1 MALGIKTISDALGA
15 ELYNVDLAVL
25 GDDTIHAINNALLA
39 HQVIFFR
46 DQNITHQNH
55 LDFARHWGEVQSH
68 PAYPTVEGFPE
79 ITILENDPD
88 NEPKI
93 EQWHTDITFKQ
104 KPPLGSV
111 LRAMVVPSKGGNTEF
126 LSMIAAYEAL
136 PERMQKDLA
145 GLKAVH
151 SFEFGF
157 KESLAEPGGTE
168 RLGQAVLDNPPVKHP
183 VVRTHPKSGRQS
195 LFVNSL
201 FTTHIEGL
209 SPKES
214 RALLDLLF
222 EHLEKPEFRISFQWA
237 KDSIAFWDN
246 RCTQHRPIN
255 DYWPA
260 HRRME
265 RITIQG
271 DRPFY
276 RAD

>member
-1 MALGIKTISDALGA
+1 MALDIKPMNDSLGA
-15 ELYNVDLAVL
+15 ELHNVDLSAL
-25 GDDTIHAINNALLA
+25 NDAMLQIIDQALLE

-46 DQNITHQNH
+46 NQEISHQNH
-55 LDFARHWGEVQSH
+55 LDFARHWGAVQTH

-79 ITILENDPD
+79 ITILENDPE

-111 LRAMVVPSKGGNTEF
+111 LRAMVVPPKGGNTEF

-136 PERMQKDLA
+136 PQSMQKDLA
-145 GLKAVH
+145 GLKAMH

-157 KESLAEPGGTE
+157 KESLAEPGGRE

-209 SPKES
+209 SHKES

-222 EHLEKPEFRISFQWA
+222 EHLEKPEFRISFQW
-237 KDSIAFWDN
+237 KLGSIAFWDN

-265 RITIQG
+265 RITIKG

-276 RAD
+276 NAG